1 MAKKRRNAR
10 KSSARRKSSRAK
22 PRRRASRVRKSS
34 SGVSRK
40 SLAVMLVLVI
50 AVSVLGTW
58 VMLNS
63 GSNLEAAQSSTQG
76 KISFNIMNQMKHVSV
91 TSTGPASG
99 TLNFNYEGLKN

>member
-10 KSSARRKSSRAK
+10 KSTARKKSSRAK
-22 PRRRASRVRKSS
+22 SRRRASRVRKSS
-34 SGVSRK
+34 AGVSRK

-63 GSNLEAAQSSTQG
+63 GSTLESAQSSAQG
-76 KISFNIMNQMKHVSV
+76 KLSFSILGSGK
-91 TSTGPASG
+91 TAPAKI
-99 TLNFNYEGLKN
+99 LDNNEGGKLAFSYKG